1 MDMLNLLQLLREP
14 TQAPALLQAVPAMDI
29 MISMTVTMTMTMTV
43 TKSLLL
49 LPLLLKVVIINLTSA
64 H

>member
-14 TQAPALLQAVPAMDI
+14 TQAPVLLLQAVPAMDI
-29 MISMTVTMTMTMTV
+29 MISMTMTM

-49 LPLLLKVVIINLTSA
+49 LPLLLKLVIINLTSA
-64 H
+64 HQIK